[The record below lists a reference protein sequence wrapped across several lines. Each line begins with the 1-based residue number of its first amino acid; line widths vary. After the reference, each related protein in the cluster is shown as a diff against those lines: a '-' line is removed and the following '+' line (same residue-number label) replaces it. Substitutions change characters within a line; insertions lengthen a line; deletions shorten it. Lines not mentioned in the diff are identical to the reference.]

1 MFKLLK
7 IKYAQSTTKLCS
19 KLIYTQSKIC
29 KKVLLVE
36 FLKECSSKMVCPKF
50 LTARIFKSKLSL
62 NYKVEKIF
70 IKSEIYKNDESIK
83 RLKGIVDSD
92 IELVKHKLEKEH
104 CDQFLKYVNEIIQ
117 KVASKYKSK
126 NTVNLKKLIES
137 KFGSIAKQNVINLNY
152 KLEKKELYALSFG
165 FNFALPRKIEKD
177 ITYLGFENF
186 IKQTIQHKPISK
198 EAESCFKANIVA
210 EAHNFCEMKTSHNSK
225 IDGKEIKE
233 ALQNIKSKQKIIITK
248 ADKGSNVVILNK
260 SEYIAK
266 MSTIINDNS
275 KFKYLGPVK
284 EFDKTLK
291 IEKEICFV
299 LKDLLNKKEISLVI
313 FDLVKPIGSVRPRLY
328 GLPKIH
334 KPDVPLRPILSMIKS
349 PQHKIT
355 RLLNFLL
362 EPVLQN
368 FFTRYTVKDSFTFV
382 EEIQKLNAKN
392 TFMSSFDVKSLFT

>member
-29 KKVLLVE
+29 KKSLLVE
-36 FLKECSSKMVCPKF
+36 FLKDCLSKMVCPKF
-50 LTARIFKSKLSL
+50 LTARIFKSKLNV

-70 IKSEIYKNDESIK
+70 IKSEIHKNEESIK
-83 RLKGIVDSD
+83 RLKFIVDSD
-92 IELVKHKLEKEH
+92 IKLVKQKLEKEH

-117 KVASKYKSK
+117 KVTSKYKPR
-126 NTVNLKKLIES
+126 NTVNLKKLVES
-137 KFGSIAKQNVINLNY
+137 KFGSIAKQNVINLSSY
-152 KLEKKELYALSFG
+152 KLDENELYALSFG

-186 IKQTIQHKPISK
+186 IKQSIQHKPISE

-210 EAHNFCEMKTSHNSK
+210 EAHNFCEMKTKHNSE
-225 IDGKEIKE
+225 IDGKQIKE
-233 ALQNIKSKQKIIITK
+233 ALQNIKSKQEIMITK

-275 KFKYLGPVK
+275 KFKCLGLVK

-291 IEKEICFV
+291 IE
-299 LKDLLNKKEISLVI
+299 
-313 FDLVKPIGSVRPRLY
+313 
-328 GLPKIH
+328 
-334 KPDVPLRPILSMIKS
+334 
-349 PQHKIT
+349 
-355 RLLNFLL
+355 
-362 EPVLQN
+362 
-368 FFTRYTVKDSFTFV
+368 
-382 EEIQKLNAKN
+382 
-392 TFMSSFDVKSLFT
+392 